1 MKSLDAGPNG
11 VRLIG
16 QIYDVD
22 DKEGKELIKG
32 GYAEKVEEQKPQKQK
47 PKELEPQTIDFS
59 KVPDLEGFIDLKAE
73 EQRAWLEHLEIEGDD
88 SNEEKR
94 VALFEGYLLEVSSDD

>member
-16 QIYDVD
+16 QTYDVD
-22 DKEGKELIKG
+22 DKEGKVLIDG
-32 GYAEKVEEQKPQKQK
+32 GYAEKVEEPKPQQQK
-47 PKELEPQTIDFS
+47 PKEPEPQPIDFS
-59 KVPDLEGFIDLKAE
+59 QLPDLEGFIDLKAV
-73 EQRAWLEHLEIEGDD
+73 EQKTWLEHLEIEGDD

-94 VALFEGYLLEVSSDD
+94 AALFEAHLLEVSSDE